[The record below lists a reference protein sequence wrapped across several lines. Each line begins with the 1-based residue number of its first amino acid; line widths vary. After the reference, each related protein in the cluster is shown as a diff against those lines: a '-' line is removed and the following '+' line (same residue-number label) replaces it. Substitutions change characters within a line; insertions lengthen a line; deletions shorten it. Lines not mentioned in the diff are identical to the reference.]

1 MTTDKQKTD
10 RRKSDRERH
19 LEHMRAIEAFS
30 GLVKTLPNHRETGDV
45 VEPHSHS
52 RAQLL
57 YARGGVIM
65 VTTDHG
71 RWMVPPEHALWIPP
85 RVEHAL
91 QMLGAV
97 DTLSLYMT
105 KETLPGI
112 ADNVR
117 VVEVSSLAREL
128 IIAATSWSEQETPE
142 RFQLIVPLL
151 LDVISRLPESA
162 LGLPSP
168 ADPRLARLCQNFV
181 GDPATGLDIDTWA
194 NEMSMSRRTFT
205 RAFRRE
211 MGVSL
216 STWRQQACL
225 FAALPRLVAGEPV
238 TAVAL
243 SLGYDSIAAFTT
255 MFKRMLGAPPRAY
268 LNSRMEVEAREA

>member
-1 MTTDKQKTD
+1 MPPRKRKVD
-10 RRKSDRERH
+10 RDEF
-19 LEHMRAIEAFS
+19 LAQIRAIEAFT
-30 GLVKTLPNHRETGDV
+30 GPVKTLPNRRDAGQF
-45 VEPHSHS
+45 VERHSHS

-65 VTTDHG
+65 VTSDKG

-85 RVEHAL
+85 RVEHSL

-97 DTLSLYMT
+97 DTLSIYVT
-105 KETLPGI
+105 RETLPGI
-112 ADNVR
+112 PESLR
-117 VVEVSSLAREL
+117 VVEVSNLAREL
-128 IIAATSWSEQETPE
+128 IFAAVISEQKAPE

-151 LDVISRLPESA
+151 LDVISSLPENA

-168 ADPRLARLCQNFV
+168 ADPRLAQLCQNFV
-181 GDPATGLDIDTWA
+181 ADPSIGLDIETWA
-194 NEMSMSRRTFT
+194 AEMSMSRRTFT

-211 MGVSL
+211 TGVSL

-238 TAVAL
+238 TTVAL

-268 LNSRMEVEAREA
+268 LNARTAIEEP